1 MNKNQMLKAM
11 REIVRDLGR
20 KSTWTNANGVKCE
33 NYTLTLESLI
43 LFEGDICTEVC
54 IDSDG
59 RLSIEGWDGTE
70 GGGNYAEEYS
80 DDVIERVY
88 NAMLKE
94 AA

>member
-1 MNKNQMLKAM
+1 MMKAM
-11 REIVRDLGR
+11 HEIVRDLGR
-20 KSTWTNANGVKCE
+20 KCTWTDANGGKHE
-33 NYTLTLESLI
+33 NYTITLESLI

-59 RLSIEGWDGTE
+59 RLCIDGWDGTE
-70 GGGNYAEEYS
+70 GEGNYAEEYS
-80 DDVIERVY
+80 DEVIERVY

>member
-1 MNKNQMLKAM
+1 MNKNQTLKAM

-20 KSTWTNANGVKCE
+20 KCTWADANGMVHE
-33 NYTLTLESLI
+33 NYTLTLKSVI

-54 IDSDG
+54 IDSEG
-59 RLSIEGWDGTE
+59 RLSIDGWDGEE
-70 GGGNYAEEYS
+70 GGGNYAENYS
-80 DDVIERVY
+80 EEVIEKVY

>member
-1 MNKNQMLKAM
+1 MLKAM

-20 KSTWTNANGVKCE
+20 KCTWTDTNGVERK
-33 NYTLTLESLI
+33 NYTLTLNSVI

-54 IDSDG
+54 IDSNG
-59 RLSIEGWDGTE
+59 RLSIDGWDGEE

-80 DDVIERVY
+80 EEVIEKVY
-88 NAMLKE
+88 NAMLIE